1 MRKHPLLFLA
11 FFLIAF
17 PCWNGCTTS
26 RVIENTRV
34 PEITVD
40 ESGAVTFNGKR
51 VPPGKIADALHDG
64 GITHEQEVN
73 ILIPDKPDRPLMRT
87 ISAELLHGGYT
98 RTVFVKNRKAI
109 STAGKQPPPSPETQ
123 VLPYKRAAPTT
134 QQNHE
139 RKR

>member
-1 MRKHPLLFLA
+1 MHKHPLLFLA

-51 VPPGKIADALHDG
+51 VPPGKIAAALRDD

-73 ILIPDKPDRPLMRT
+73 ILIPDKPDRPLMQS
-87 ISAELLHGGYT
+87 ISAELLRGGYT

-109 STAGKQPPPSPETQ
+109 STAGKQTPPPFPETKA
-123 VLPYKRAAPTT
+123 LPYKRAAPTRALP
-134 QQNHE
+134 H
-139 RKR
+139 